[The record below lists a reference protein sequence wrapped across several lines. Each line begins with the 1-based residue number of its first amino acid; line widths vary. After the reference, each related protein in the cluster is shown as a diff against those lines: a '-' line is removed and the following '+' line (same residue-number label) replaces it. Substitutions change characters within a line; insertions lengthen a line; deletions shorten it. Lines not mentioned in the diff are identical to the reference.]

1 MGPSLPSWPDS
12 DSHGIKPLGRLFRT
26 IPEPVIWFAPKILLL
41 PTPLFCS
48 TAEHY
53 VLAEVDGRFGRDL
66 IEFLVKKDVVTYR
79 SIAEKVIFVYPFTTP
94 VSDLDAQR
102 KRMEQLRQEIGWRLV
117 GCELIEC
124 YQ

>member
-1 MGPSLPSWPDS
+1 
-12 DSHGIKPLGRLFRT
+12 
-26 IPEPVIWFAPKILLL
+26 
-41 PTPLFCS
+41 
-48 TAEHY
+48 
-53 VLAEVDGRFGRDL
+53 LAEVDGQFGRDL
-66 IEFLVKKDVVTYR
+66 IEFLIKKDVVTYR

>member
-1 MGPSLPSWPDS
+1 M
-12 DSHGIKPLGRLFRT
+12 
-26 IPEPVIWFAPKILLL
+26 
-41 PTPLFCS
+41 
-48 TAEHY
+48 
-53 VLAEVDGRFGRDL
+53 AEVDGRFGRDL

>member
-1 MGPSLPSWPDS
+1 
-12 DSHGIKPLGRLFRT
+12 
-26 IPEPVIWFAPKILLL
+26 
-41 PTPLFCS
+41 
-48 TAEHY
+48 